1 MATSDD
7 NLPPALGVLA
17 TMLQAAPLNPTV
29 NGLLAE
35 LAFIRDR
42 LPREAWSAAFK
53 DAGPH
58 PQALAMGLAG
68 SFAASGALSV
78 SVSGPGGSTLEDCP
92 TPGCGRR
99 RTTK

>member
-17 TMLQAAPLNPTV
+17 AMLQAAPLNPAV
-29 NGLLAE
+29 SGLLAE
-35 LAFIRDR
+35 LALIRNR
-42 LPREAWSAAFK
+42 LPRGDWAAAFQ
-53 DAGPH
+53 DAAPL
-58 PQALAMGLAG
+58 PQILAMGLAG

-78 SVSGPGGSTLEDCP
+78 SVTGSAGSPLEACP
-92 TPGCGRR
+92 VPGCGRR